1 MGWCKGLQAASLHFF
16 IFWWCL
22 ITCPSS
28 PIALWAIF
36 GFSRCLHPTQLPF
49 SWQEGFLYQRTPS
62 GVCCSTRHSKAY
74 GPRGQKSSG
83 QLWGH
88 SEVPKTSHLC
98 RPPWATT
105 GSFSLHSPSC
115 VWHRRE
121 LLQTPLKRQP
131 PHNSV
136 AEKCT
141 NTEPSAQGRGWGG
154 RTHLRV
160 PEHGL
165 LHPGF
170 YFFSPKLGTWRLQT
184 HQAKGCAQPEP
195 CLVPQN
201 KTHRQGSARQESP
214 QPQTDGGKGKNPI
227 TTITQPLLPPQAHPK
242 NPSLRLLAVSVG
254 SMAGSSS
261 GGDTLAAASTP
272 LRGWGPSHHP
282 GPSFLSEPKG
292 WEAAQRASDPGMIF
306 LSLRLGRPQ
315 GSPGSRA
322 VHAGG
327 EQGKRAPLTS
337 FVLP

>member
-1 MGWCKGLQAASLHFF
+1 M
-16 IFWWCL
+16 
-22 ITCPSS
+22 
-28 PIALWAIF
+28 
-36 GFSRCLHPTQLPF
+36 
-49 SWQEGFLYQRTPS
+49 
-62 GVCCSTRHSKAY
+62 
-74 GPRGQKSSG
+74 
-83 QLWGH
+83 
-88 SEVPKTSHLC
+88 
-98 RPPWATT
+98 
-105 GSFSLHSPSC
+105 
-115 VWHRRE
+115 
-121 LLQTPLKRQP
+121 
-131 PHNSV
+131 

-160 PEHGL
+160 PERGL

-327 EQGKRAPLTS
+327 EQGKREPLTS
-337 FVLP
+337 FVLPWGEALGKEGGKQIKRRRKRSISVYHAHPRSKQLAPPASSHLPEPPGRFICRGLSPVPSQVPHRALATPSCCWGHRV